1 MLDENSVT
9 PDEDE
14 GPPGYQ
20 LYWAVG
26 NNDEGQLQALC
37 TTWKGNGD
45 ALNWSHPDDHGMTPL
60 HMACM
65 SPTCTTILVRTP
77 GIDVNK
83 RNEEGWTPLWWAAHN
98 GYPETVQALLAAP
111 GKDETGK
118 DYPPLD
124 PPLDLNA
131 APTRGGWEDRS
142 PLTIARENHLE
153 REGCLEVVRLLEA
166 AGARA

>member
-1 MLDENSVT
+1 
-9 PDEDE
+9 
-14 GPPGYQ
+14 
-20 LYWAVG
+20 
-26 NNDEGQLQALC
+26 
-37 TTWKGNGD
+37 
-45 ALNWSHPDDHGMTPL
+45 
-60 HMACM
+60 MACM

-83 RNEEGWTPLWWAAHN
+83 RNDEGWTPLWWAAHN

-131 APTRGGWEDRS
+131 APTRGGGRTGARS
-142 PLTIARENHLE
+142 PSPGRITWK
-153 REGCLEVVRLLEA
+153 GKDD
-166 AGARA
+166 